1 MKLLVADDHALIRE
15 AVTDAFE
22 AHGFEVA
29 SVEDGLSLIGFLEL
43 NSDTDAVLLD
53 SEMPGVQGAE
63 LVALVRK
70 RFPGVKIVLMTA
82 SDDEAGVSVEKAKR
96 GGIQGYARKSEPS
109 KNLVQIV
116 RQVLEGKR
124 VFPIVEQKERTL
136 PSDWRRKNG
145 AGYTQ
150 LTGRQREIL
159 AFVAE
164 GFSNRE
170 IAEKLDLSENTVKVH
185 VHAVLKMLGA
195 KNRTQ
200 AAAEARKARLV
211 PS

>member
-1 MKLLVADDHALIRE
+1 MKLLIADDHALIRE
-15 AVTDAFE
+15 AVTGAFE
-22 AHGFEVA
+22 AHGYDVA

-70 RFPGVKIVLMTA
+70 RFPKVKIVLMTA
-82 SDDEAGVSVEKAKR
+82 SDDEPGVSVEGAKR
-96 GGIQGYARKSEPS
+96 RGIQGYARKSEPS
-109 KNLVQIV
+109 KKLVRIV
-116 RQVLEGKR
+116 RQVLAGKR
-124 VFPIVEQKERTL
+124 VFPLLEKKEEML
-136 PSDWRRKNG
+136 PSDWRRTTG
-145 AGYTQ
+145 VGSTQ

-159 AFVAE
+159 ALVAE